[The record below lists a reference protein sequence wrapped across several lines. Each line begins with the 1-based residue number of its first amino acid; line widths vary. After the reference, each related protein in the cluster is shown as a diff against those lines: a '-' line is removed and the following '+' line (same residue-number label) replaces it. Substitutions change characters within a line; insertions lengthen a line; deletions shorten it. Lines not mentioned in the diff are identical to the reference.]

1 MLVMSDVILKLAAVS
16 ANLLMQPLIAN
27 TARISDLIPSVFS
40 CSLSLALLVFTGCVG
55 T

>member
-1 MLVMSDVILKLAAVS
+1 MLKLAAVS

-27 TARISDLIPSVFS
+27 TARISDLVPSAFS
-40 CSLSLALLVFTGCVG
+40 CSLSLALFVFTGCES